1 MGHVNGKEAGKYKC
15 RVRRLKDPFVKME
28 TYQEEF
34 DFSLELIKKCGEV
47 IKSAFNVE
55 KKISEKSSAND
66 LVTETDQLVEK
77 MLIEGLKERFT
88 DSRFIG
94 EESVAG
100 GEKCELTKEKTWI
113 IDPIDGTTNFISS
126 NPQMCTIL
134 GFMVEKEVEFGIVY
148 NPILDQLWT
157 ARKGMG
163 AFYNGK
169 KIQVSSC
176 TEMSKSLLIQEM
188 YDSSEVKLAMVFKN
202 LQTFIPKVRSIRAYG
217 SAGINLAYLAMGAVD
232 AYFDCGFHIWDYAAP
247 LLIVTEAGGVAMDIT
262 GGKVDYLARRMLAAS
277 SKDLADHILPN
288 IATVPMERD

>member
-1 MGHVNGKEAGKYKC
+1 VFLQHLEKIIGMKSYE
-15 RVRRLKDPFVKME
+15 
-28 TYQEEF
+28 EEF
-34 DFSLELIKKCGEV
+34 DFSLELVKKCGEV
-47 IKSAFNVE
+47 IRKAFNAE

-77 MLIEGLKERFT
+77 MLIGGLKERFP

-100 GEKCELTKEKTWI
+100 GEKCELTDLNTWI

-126 NPQMCTIL
+126 NPHICTIL

-148 NPILDQLWT
+148 NPIMDQLWT
-157 ARKGMG
+157 ARKGLG

-169 KIQVSSC
+169 KIQVSNC
-176 TEMSKSLLIQEM
+176 TDMSKALLIQEM
-188 YDSSEVKLAMVFKN
+188 YDSSEEKLAMVFKN
-202 LQTFIPKVRSIRAYG
+202 LQTFVPKVRAIRAYG

-232 AYFDCGFHIWDYAAP
+232 SYFDSGFHIWDYAAP

-277 SKDLADHILPN
+277 SKELASQILPN
-288 IATVPMERD
+288 ITTVKMERD